1 MKNYGLLLKSERKAQ
16 GLTQEQAAELA
27 GISVDS
33 WYSYE
38 AGKALPSEETAISIC
53 DALGADWLLREYLG
67 CRYAAVGLWG
77 DRIAPESLEQASL
90 SWAAALHQA
99 AQELPRLIQ
108 IVADGQ
114 VDLTEQADYNGMR
127 PTCLRLAELGLW
139 MAYPRVRKKRKPPGC
154 WHIQAAGFQTEV
166 KERLQNY
173 FITSVCER
181 QHQICRGRGCFP
193 VTGWTFAFTLL
204 GVATATAQ
212 LFRIIDVIDGPAKKH

>member
-1 MKNYGLLLKSERKAQ
+1 MKDYGFLLKSERKAQ

-139 MAYPRVRKKRKPPGC
+139 MAYPRVRKKENRPDVGASRRLC
-154 WHIQAAGFQTEV
+154 SQTEV
-166 KERLQNY
+166 KND
-173 FITSVCER
+173 CEIILSHR
-181 QHQICRGRGCFP
+181 SANVNTR
-193 VTGWTFAFTLL
+193 FAGEGGASL
-204 GVATATAQ
+204 
-212 LFRIIDVIDGPAKKH
+212 